1 MGLITR
7 NNHGIIPVEKGLRRI
22 SQNQSL
28 LWKLLRVTQILKISH
43 VHFLEKKIVI
53 ACEEFVWMTVNENEN
68 VIAN

>member
-1 MGLITR
+1 MGLITL
-7 NNHGIIPVEKGLRRI
+7 NNHGIITVGKGLRRI

-28 LWKLLRVTQILKISH
+28 LWKLSRVTQILKISH